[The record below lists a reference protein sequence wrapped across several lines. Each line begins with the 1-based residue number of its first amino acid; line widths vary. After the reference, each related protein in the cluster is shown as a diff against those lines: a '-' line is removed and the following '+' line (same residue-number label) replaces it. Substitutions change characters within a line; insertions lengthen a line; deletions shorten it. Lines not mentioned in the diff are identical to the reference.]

1 MDEKYFDESR
11 VKFHKDF
18 LKKLK
23 LVFNVPQFIPIE
35 IKKKIQQVGLENG
48 FFDNC
53 ED

>member
-18 LKKLK
+18 LTKLK
-23 LVFNVPQFIPIE
+23 LVF
-35 IKKKIQQVGLENG
+35 KKKIQQVGLENG
-48 FFDNC
+48 FFNNF